1 MKVLKFGGTSVA
13 DADAIRRVAAIVATE
28 HQRARGAGP
37 VVVVSALGGVTDRL
51 LEVASLART
60 GDAAAARRVVDA
72 IGQRHLAVA
81 DAIGSVEARAAARAE
96 IEAEVAHLSSVAGA
110 LAVTREVSPRSLDAV
125 AAIGEILSCRL
136 VAALFADA
144 EIPAAAVDPRTLIV
158 TDEHFTQAAPQPEPT
173 RAHVDANLRP
183 VVASARV
190 AVTGGFV
197 AATRAGVVTTLGRG
211 GSDHSAAILGAA
223 IDATEIQIWT
233 DVDGMLTADP
243 RVVAD
248 CRLVPFLSFAE
259 AAELAYFG
267 AKVLH
272 PKTIQPAAARNIPVR
287 ILNTFRPEASGTLI
301 ADNASV
307 DAASVTAL
315 ACKKGITVVTI
326 TSTGMLMAH
335 GYMRRLFEIFERF
348 RTSVDVVSTSEVS
361 VSVTIDN
368 VAHLDAIVAGL
379 SAFAEVSVVGDLALV
394 AVVGDRYGTDPSA
407 FTRVVRALEG
417 IPLRLVSQADAR
429 RNVTLV
435 IDEDDLSSAMGRLH
449 AEFFGPRTVGPG
461 FSPAEDTV
469 GRGFSPAEQKS

>member
-1 MKVLKFGGTSVA
+1 M
-13 DADAIRRVAAIVATE
+13 
-28 HQRARGAGP
+28 
-37 VVVVSALGGVTDRL
+37 
-51 LEVASLART
+51 
-60 GDAAAARRVVDA
+60 VDA
-72 IGQRHLAVA
+72 LGQRHLAVA
-81 DAIGSVEARAAARAE
+81 DAIRSVEARDTARAE
-96 IEAEVAHLSSVAGA
+96 IEAEIAHLSSVAGA

-144 EIPAAAVDPRTLIV
+144 DIPATAVDPRTLIV
-158 TDEHFTQAAPQPEPT
+158 TDEHFTQAVPQPEPT
-173 RAHVDANLRP
+173 RAHVDVNLRP
-183 VVASARV
+183 VVTSGRV

-211 GSDHSAAILGAA
+211 GSDYSAAILGAA
-223 IDATEIQIWT
+223 IDADEIQIWT

-287 ILNTFRPEASGTLI
+287 ILNTFRPEAPGTLI
-301 ADNASV
+301 ADNAAV

-315 ACKKGITVVTI
+315 ACKRGITVVTI

-368 VAHLDAIVAGL
+368 VAHLDGDRRRPVGVRRGQRRRRPGAGGGGGRPVRHRSVSLHPGRPGARRHPAAAGL
-379 SAFAEVSVVGDLALV
+379 AGRRPEERHPRDRRGRFVERDGPTSCRILPAGREV
-394 AVVGDRYGTDPSA
+394 
-407 FTRVVRALEG
+407 
-417 IPLRLVSQADAR
+417 
-429 RNVTLV
+429 
-435 IDEDDLSSAMGRLH
+435 LSGATAGR
-449 AEFFGPRTVGPG
+449 G
-461 FSPAEDTV
+461 FSPGEDTTV
-469 GRGFSPAEQKS
+469 GRGFSPADQQS

>member
-1 MKVLKFGGTSVA
+1 MRVMKFGGTSVA
-13 DADAIRRVAAIVATE
+13 TSDAIRRVAAIVAHE
-28 HQRARGAGP
+28 YRARRAGP
-37 VVVVSALGGVTDRL
+37 LVVVSALGGVTDRL
-51 LEVASLART
+51 LEVAALARS
-60 GDAAAARRVVDA
+60 GDADGARRLVDVLRA
-72 IGQRHLAVA
+72 RHLDVLAELASCDHGESARKAV
-81 DAIGSVEARAAARAE
+81 DDHF
-96 IEAEVAHLSSVAGA
+96 AHLSALAGA
-110 LAVTREVSPRSLDAV
+110 LSVMREASPRSMDAV
-125 AAIGEILSCRL
+125 AATGELTSCHI
-136 VAALFADA
+136 VAAALAA
-144 EIPAAAVDPRTLIV
+144 SGLPAVAVDPRVLLV
-158 TDEHFTQAAPQPEPT
+158 TDETFMQAVPQHEAT
-173 RAHVDANLRP
+173 RAHADAHVRP
-183 VVASARV
+183 LLSDRIV
-190 AVTGGFV
+190 VTGGFV
-197 AATRAGVVTTLGRG
+197 GATRKGVATTLGRG
-211 GSDHSAAILGAA
+211 GSDYSAAIFGAA
-223 IDATEIQIWT
+223 LDAEEIQIWT

-243 RVVAD
+243 RVVANPQ
-248 CRLVPFLSFAE
+248 LVPCLSFGE

-287 ILNTFRPEASGTLI
+287 ILNTFRPEAPGTLI
-301 ADNASV
+301 ADNAAV

-461 FSPAEDTV
+461 LSPAEETV